1 MATEAFIEINFR
13 QESLDRI
20 ALVNMILGEYERDGY
35 DLSLRQL
42 YYQLVARDYIE
53 NSQRSYKNLG
63 ELVANARK
71 AGLVD
76 WNMISDRNR
85 STVKN
90 SHWDSPA
97 EIVEAAARSFA
108 IDKWEDQPW
117 HIEVVVEKDAL
128 SGVLE
133 PVCSKLDIRFTAAKG
148 YPSVTLL
155 HAMGKRLNHYSHRQL
170 KDICIIHLADH
181 DPSGVD
187 MTRNLQNELSMYAGE
202 EIEVVRLALNMD
214 QIETFNPPENPAKQ
228 SDSRFKK
235 YQARFADAS
244 WELDA
249 IEPRNLAA
257 LVTDKVVEL
266 RDEDEWKQAVAR
278 EQAMRDELKKF
289 VKSYKAKNGNGHKGN

>member
-117 HIEVVVEKDAL
+117 HMGVVVEKDAL

-235 YQARFADAS
+235 YQARFGDAS